1 MTEVWAKEG
10 RMSDHHNPRL
20 SPGRPPLSGFRS
32 GSPTTA
38 EGAACPLLLCLFLV
52 TSSFDTS
59 ACPSCSATID
69 NEYVFIGIRKTYSP
83 WQLRKWQPAYVGL
96 ATSALPTHS
105 EFPWPRKN
113 PSVFQRRRWLLSQP
127 SLSRG
132 YHAAQCVPWYA
143 WRPPGDGS
151 SSCSIS
157 SVPKQPRGRN

>member
-1 MTEVWAKEG
+1 MTTIIPA
-10 RMSDHHNPRL
+10 SPRAGHPCPVL
-20 SPGRPPLSGFRS
+20 EAAALRQRKGPHVHSSCVSFSSLRPLIHLHARV
-32 GSPTTA
+32 A
-38 EGAACPLLLCLFLV
+38 
-52 TSSFDTS
+52 
-59 ACPSCSATID
+59 
-69 NEYVFIGIRKTYSP
+69 RRP